1 MRKLL
6 VLLSLVAISAFA
18 EPSFQQVEGLIEH
31 QQYSAAES
39 GLEQIIQNHRDLSQ
53 PRVLHVCICRCHHAS
68 RVKVEFHMLL
78 SSCNIGQHE
87 KCTKTAQDATDL
99 NKTYICNCRCHL
111 RKEREEA
118 YE

>member
-1 MRKLL
+1 MAQVQNQTRPSQQKLY
-6 VLLSLVAISAFA
+6 VFTACQQG
-18 EPSFQQVEGLIEH
+18 EHEDCPS
-31 QQYSAAES
+31 
-39 GLEQIIQNHRDLSQ
+39 EQIIQNHRDLSQ